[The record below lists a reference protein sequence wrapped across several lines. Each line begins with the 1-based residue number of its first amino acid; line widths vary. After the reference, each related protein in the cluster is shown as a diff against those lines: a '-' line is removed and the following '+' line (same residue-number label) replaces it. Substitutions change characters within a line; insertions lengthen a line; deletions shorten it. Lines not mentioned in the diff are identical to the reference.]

1 MNPAKLGSLDNHRQ
15 QPWKAPLAEYIEQ
28 LYEKSFGRTRP
39 EVVVSIEDRARQ
51 QTAAKAKKKAQK
63 AKRRAA
69 ALEAAALEAAALDAA
84 ALDAAALEA
93 PALDAAAQGATTNES
108 E

>member
-1 MNPAKLGSLDNHRQ
+1 MLAFPGPA
-15 QPWKAPLAEYIEQ
+15 PAEHWAVEERYAGIERAQLVVLQ

-69 ALEAAALEAAALDAA
+69 AL
-84 ALDAAALEA
+84 DAAALEA